1 MEPHMKSLSPILST
15 TRVFRSCFFRTAL
28 LASIAAA
35 LLAAP
40 VFTSA
45 QNPHKPTARVVKPL
59 KNDRDAGEGASTTAT
74 APVRS
79 THLPRSVPAIPQLL
93 TTTIS
98 STSWTALGPAP
109 IPNGQTIP
117 ADANGIS
124 LTQSPVSG
132 RLTAVAIDP
141 SDANTAYVGTAQG
154 GVYQT

>member
-1 MEPHMKSLSPILST
+1 MRSTSPIFGTS
-15 TRVFRSCFFRTAL
+15 RVFRSCFFRTAL

-93 TTTIS
+93 TTIS

-124 LTQSPVSG
+124 LTQQPVSG
-132 RLTAVAIDP
+132 RVTAIDIDP
-141 SDANTAYVGTAQG
+141 TNPNTVYVG
-154 GVYQT
+154 